1 MPTIDTNGAEMTRF
15 TILWITTCLAVS
27 VMSCG
32 QEQSDQELIL
42 AKINEYTLTLN
53 EFNTL
58 LKEELEYNA
67 EFKLDQDAKRA
78 FLDQII
84 TKELLI
90 QEAKRRQLDRKDKFV
105 RSIERYWESTL
116 IRDLMAM
123 EGQAIE
129 KRTVVSQEEIETRYD
144 ELHQSS
150 PNPPQL
156 TALRDQITQQILE
169 EKKRHSLEDWIGRL
183 KSKAQIR
190 VDEKLLVPGG
200 SGNTND

>member
-1 MPTIDTNGAEMTRF
+1 MTRF
-15 TILWITTCLAVS
+15 TILWITACLTMS
-27 VMSCG
+27 VMSCS

-67 EFKLDQDAKRA
+67 EFKVDQDAKRA

-90 QEAKRRQLDRKDKFV
+90 QEAKRRQLDREDKFV

-169 EKKRHSLEDWIGRL
+169 EKKRLSLEDWIGRL

>member
-1 MPTIDTNGAEMTRF
+1 MTRF

-183 KSKAQIR
+183 KSKAQIK